1 MSSATNGSQGLK
13 KKIPI
18 RILIIALF
26 AIGGL
31 FAAVVIYQQFTV
43 EPKLYSIPREEA
55 IRIALNEVDME
66 PNRDASILPHENAEA
81 TLIHIGKDGWSFRV
95 DENSLED
102 MWGSR
107 SDERFEGYE
116 DEYVWYVEVTTS
128 NMNGGSRGYW
138 YLIDVDSGNAIGKGS
153 DAI

>member
-1 MSSATNGSQGLK
+1 MLTVAFFVT
-13 KKIPI
+13 
-18 RILIIALF
+18 
-26 AIGGL
+26 GGL

-43 EPKLYSIPREEA
+43 EPKPYSIARGEA

-81 TLIHIGKDGWSFRV
+81 TLIHIGKDGWSFLV

-102 MWGSR
+102 TWAFR
-107 SDERFEGYE
+107 NDERFEGYE

-128 NMNGGSRGYW
+128 NVNGGSRGYW
-138 YLIDVDSGNAIGKGS
+138 YLIDIDSGQAIGKGS
-153 DAI
+153 DTI